1 MRYETSDGKVYTD
14 EDINRWCEAY
24 ERGEFPEGE
33 EATGVVVSGR
43 PPQAN
48 AQTTTIT
55 CKVPVGMKVAL
66 KKKAEQQGMTT
77 SAYIRSALL
86 NATL

>member
-1 MRYETSDGKVYTD
+1 MKYDTSDGKIYTD

-24 ERGEFPEGE
+24 EKGEFPEGE
-33 EATGVVVSGR
+33 KATGVVVGGR

-55 CKVPVGMKVAL
+55 CKVPVGMKIAL
-66 KKKAEQQGMTT
+66 RKKADEQGIST

-86 NATL
+86 SASL